1 MPIEPGAAM
10 ALIKCSECGRTVS
23 DQAAACV
30 GCGAPIRRPSKFH
43 GFRGF
48 NLAPTPS
55 TKPPPSRTHLTWRA
69 ILSMLAFVAG
79 VVWSSAIER
88 RASSGRAATTLAAL
102 LVIVGL
108 CGVIVTAVQFPWTRK

>member
-1 MPIEPGAAM
+1 MEPGAAM

-23 DQAAACV
+23 DRAAACV
-30 GCGAPIRRPSKFH
+30 GCGAPVKRPSWFH
-43 GFRGF
+43 GLRAF
-48 NLAPTPS
+48 NPAPEPS
-55 TKPPPSRTHLTWRA
+55 TRPPPSRAALTWQA
-69 ILSMLAFVAG
+69 VLSMLAFVGG

-88 RASSGRAATTLAAL
+88 RASAGRAVVTVAAL